1 MNVAIVFN
9 FGRFLVVEGK
19 EMNKMI
25 NQKNLFN
32 VSFLSVCRCLE
43 TFFFQEKEKQEER
56 ERKKERKKRN
66 SKEKCFRHAYV
77 KRERESLGMGIKQKE
92 NERKIWC
99 VYYVIKQK
107 QKKLGGG
114 ILIKESCFNFVSCYC
129 EEN

>member
-43 TFFFQEKEKQEER
+43 TFFGKREVGREREK
-56 ERKKERKKRN
+56 ERKKEKK
-66 SKEKCFRHAYV
+66 
-77 KRERESLGMGIKQKE
+77 Q
-92 NERKIWC
+92 
-99 VYYVIKQK
+99 
-107 QKKLGGG
+107 
-114 ILIKESCFNFVSCYC
+114 
-129 EEN
+129 